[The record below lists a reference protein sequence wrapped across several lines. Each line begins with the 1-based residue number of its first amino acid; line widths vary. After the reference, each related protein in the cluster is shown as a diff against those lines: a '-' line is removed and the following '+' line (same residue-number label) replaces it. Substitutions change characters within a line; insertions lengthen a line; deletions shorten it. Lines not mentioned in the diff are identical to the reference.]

1 MLSVEDVRPLVEG
14 NLSDVRRRIAEA
26 AACSGRL
33 PEAVTLVAV
42 TKAVDARLARVLHE
56 LGVVDIGEN
65 RVQEALAK
73 AAQLSGSTIRWHLV
87 GHLQTNKARAAVRL
101 FSLIHSVDSIH
112 LAQVLEERAGQ
123 DSLTM
128 PVLIEV
134 NVAGEASKFGVLPDA
149 VGELAAA
156 LQACPHLELR
166 GLMVVAPV
174 VRRAEDARLCFR
186 RLRELRDQL
195 NGSGRVSRPLTELSM
210 GMTQDFEVAIE
221 EGATMVRVGSALF
234 RGIVS

>member
-14 NLSDVRRRIAEA
+14 NLTGVRSRIAEA
-26 AACSGRL
+26 AARSGRL

-42 TKAVDARLARVLHE
+42 TKAVDSRLARILYE
-56 LGVVDIGEN
+56 LGVADIGEN

-73 AAQLSGSTIRWHLV
+73 AAQLSAATIRWHMV

-112 LAQVLEERAGQ
+112 LAQALEERAAQ
-123 DSLTM
+123 DNLTA
-128 PVLIEV
+128 PVLVEV
-134 NVAGEASKFGVLPDA
+134 NVAAEASKSGVPLDGA
-149 VGELAAA
+149 SELASAVNS
-156 LQACPHLELR
+156 CPHLELR
-166 GLMVVAPV
+166 GLMAMAPV
-174 VRRAEDARLCFR
+174 VRRAEDARPYFR

-195 NGSGRVSRPLTELSM
+195 NASGQLSRPLAELSM

-221 EGATMVRVGSALF
+221 EGATLIRVGTALF
-234 RGIVS
+234 RGIV